1 MSQQEFVSPSQ
12 SQQSQGEH
20 ELNDNETYH
29 PQHPYYWSPNKAGVP
44 RDEPPS
50 SYDEPMVQRGYQAQD
65 RTEDSKRQ
73 QGTTHRS
80 RILVPARG
88 YLSPRQGAST
98 FSNDPRHDDV
108 VVPLAG
114 TRERQAQRQQFGP
127 DGDAYERGYGMDH
140 RYNAGRNVPPWARAQ
155 PKQKNVAR
163 LVLFIALG
171 LMLIGPILHLLAG
184 LLILVI
190 GTVFFA
196 LLLAFF
202 VMMIIGILSFIFR
215 VPLRRRS
222 SFPPWLGPLGW

>member
-1 MSQQEFVSPSQ
+1 MSQQEFVSP

-20 ELNDNETYH
+20 ELNDDETYH

-50 SYDEPMVQRGYQAQD
+50 SYDEPMVQRVYQAQD
-65 RTEDSKRQ
+65 RSSDTKRQ
-73 QGTTHRS
+73 QCTTHRS
-80 RILVPARG
+80 GNPG
-88 YLSPRQGAST
+88 EQ
-98 FSNDPRHDDV
+98 
-108 VVPLAG
+108 
-114 TRERQAQRQQFGP
+114 RQAQRQQFGP
-127 DGDAYERGYGMDH
+127 GGDAYEQGYRMYH
-140 RYNAGRNVPPWARAQ
+140 QYNARPSVPTWARAQ
-155 PKQKNVAR
+155 PRQKNVAR
-163 LVLFIALG
+163 LVLFIVLG

-202 VMMIIGILSFIFR
+202 VIMIIGILSFIFR

>member
-1 MSQQEFVSPSQ
+1 MSQQEFVSP

-20 ELNDNETYH
+20 ELNDDETYS

-65 RTEDSKRQ
+65 RSADSKRQ
-73 QGTTHRS
+73 QSAIHRS
-80 RILVPARG
+80 RSGNPGEQQR
-88 YLSPRQGAST
+88 
-98 FSNDPRHDDV
+98 
-108 VVPLAG
+108 
-114 TRERQAQRQQFGP
+114 AQRQQFGP
-127 DGDAYERGYGMDH
+127 DGDAYERGYRMYH
-140 RYNAGRNVPPWARAQ
+140 QYNAGRNVPPWARAQ
-155 PKQKNVAR
+155 PRQKNVAR
-163 LVLFIALG
+163 MVLLIVLG

-202 VMMIIGILSFIFR
+202 VIMIIGILSFIFR
-215 VPLRRRS
+215 VPLRRRRS
-222 SFPPWLGPLGW
+222 PFPPWLGPLGW

>member
-20 ELNDNETYH
+20 ELNDDETYS

-65 RTEDSKRQ
+65 RTTDTKDQ
-73 QGTTHRS
+73 AS

-88 YLSPRQGAST
+88 TST
-98 FSNDPRHDDV
+98 FSNNPRHDNV

-114 TRERQAQRQQFGP
+114 TRGDEGTRGQFSP
-127 DGDAYERGYGMDH
+127 DGDAYERGYRMYH
-140 RYNAGRNVPPWARAQ
+140 QYNARPNVPPWARAQ
-155 PKQKNVAR
+155 PQQKNVVR
-163 LVLFIALG
+163 LVLFIVLG
-171 LMLIGPILHLLAG
+171 LMLIGPILHFLAG

-202 VMMIIGILSFIFR
+202 VIMIIGILSFIF
-215 VPLRRRS
+215 
-222 SFPPWLGPLGW
+222 

>member
-20 ELNDNETYH
+20 ELNDDETYS

-65 RTEDSKRQ
+65 RTTDTKDQTSTTRR
-73 QGTTHRS
+73 GTGGKQ
-80 RILVPARG
+80 V
-88 YLSPRQGAST
+88 
-98 FSNDPRHDDV
+98 
-108 VVPLAG
+108 
-114 TRERQAQRQQFGP
+114 QRQQFSP
-127 DGDAYERGYGMDH
+127 DGDAYERGYRMYH
-140 RYNAGRNVPPWARAQ
+140 QYNARPNVPPWARAQ
-155 PKQKNVAR
+155 PQQKNVAR
-163 LVLFIALG
+163 LVLFIVLG

-202 VMMIIGILSFIFR
+202 VIMIIGILSFIF
-215 VPLRRRS
+215 
-222 SFPPWLGPLGW
+222 

>member
-1 MSQQEFVSPSQ
+1 MSQQEFVSASQ

-65 RTEDSKRQ
+65 RTEGSKRQ
-73 QGTTHRS
+73 DQGGGKLTPLLTTQ
-80 RILVPARG
+80 PRG
-88 YLSPRQGAST
+88 
-98 FSNDPRHDDV
+98 
-108 VVPLAG
+108 
-114 TRERQAQRQQFGP
+114 RQAQRQQFGP
-127 DGDAYERGYGMDH
+127 DGDAYERGYGMYH
-140 RYNAGRNVPPWARAQ
+140 RDNTGRNVPPWARAQ
-155 PKQKNVAR
+155 PRQKNVAR